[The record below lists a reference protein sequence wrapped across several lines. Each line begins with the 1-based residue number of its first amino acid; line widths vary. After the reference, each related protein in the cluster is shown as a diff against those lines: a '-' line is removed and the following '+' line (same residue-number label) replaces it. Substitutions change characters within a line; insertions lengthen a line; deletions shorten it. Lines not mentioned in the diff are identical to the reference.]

1 MTENFGN
8 AKLLGKCHFKRLARW
23 PPLKGATCVDP
34 QPNNLGWQSLKGYL
48 PDIACGPGKP
58 ARRAAGTAEGKGAA
72 SETVNSEEVG
82 FGC

>member
-1 MTENFGN
+1 M
-8 AKLLGKCHFKRLARW
+8 
-23 PPLKGATCVDP
+23 
-34 QPNNLGWQSLKGYL
+34 KGYL

-72 SETVNSEEVG
+72 NETVNLEEVG